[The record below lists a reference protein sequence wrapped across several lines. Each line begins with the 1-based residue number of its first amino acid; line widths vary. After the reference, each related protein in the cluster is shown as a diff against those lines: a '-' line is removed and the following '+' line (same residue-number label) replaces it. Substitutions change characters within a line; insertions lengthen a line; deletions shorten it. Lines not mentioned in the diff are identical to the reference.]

1 VEVSGDLPVK
11 GGMLKALI
19 VPGAGRN
26 QIQSARFTGP
36 FKDEPAG
43 TLERLQASLA
53 DSTIDEAPSR
63 IEDFFAQ
70 NAGALPGV
78 EPEDFLTVLTLAF
91 MKVRRA
97 ASTAPDPSDWK
108 KKPQA

>member
-1 VEVSGDLPVK
+1 VEITGDLPLK
-11 GGMLKALI
+11 GGVLRAAI
-19 VPGAGRN
+19 IPGGVRN
-26 QIQSARFTGP
+26 QIQGVRFAGP
-36 FKDEPAG
+36 FRDEPAG
-43 TLERLQASLA
+43 TQQRLEQALA
-53 DSTIDEAPSR
+53 GATIDEAPTR

-97 ASTAPDPSDWK
+97 ASSAPASSAWK
-108 KKPQA
+108 KLQT